1 MSKENIKK
9 SLPKEII
16 NSAQKAGVNVTSML
30 NPENPRLFI
39 DLNKIIE
46 IKQIPG
52 LILKGKETKKGV
64 EINLTV
70 KKGTKI
76 KSPVQFCF
84 GVTEKTGKQT
94 ILTNFIIEDGAEVSI
109 FAHCGFPQAKNF
121 IHKMKANIKI
131 GKDAKVIYQEKH
143 YHGENFGAYVFP
155 DFEIENK
162 GFFETSLIADKGT
175 IGELAINMNVIG
187 LEDSVTKI
195 VNKILGKGRKDNVK
209 IYDNIH
215 LKGKNAKGLIKMR
228 AAATSGGNVFMQGK
242 TFASAAKTRGHIDC
256 QEIIIGEGSQAKAI
270 PIVEVNHEQARV
282 THEAS
287 VGKVDQIQLENLM
300 TRGLTEEKAIDMIIK
315 GLL

>member
-16 NSAQKAGVNVTSML
+16 ASAQKAGVNVDSML

-39 DLNKIIE
+39 DLNKIVD

-52 LILKGKETKKGV
+52 LILKGKETKNGV
-64 EINLTV
+64 EIKLIV

-76 KSPVQFCF
+76 KAPIQFCF
-84 GVTEKTGKQT
+84 GATEKAGKQT
-94 ILTNFIIEDGAEVSI
+94 ITPSFIIEDGAEVSI

-121 IHKMKANIKI
+121 MHKMKAHIKI
-131 GKDAKVIYQEKH
+131 GKGAKLIYQEKH
-143 YHGENFGAYVFP
+143 YHGENFGASVFP
-155 DFEIENK
+155 DLKIENK
-162 GFFETSLIADKGT
+162 GFFETTFIADKGT
-175 IGELAINMNVIG
+175 IGELSINMDVIG
-187 LEDSVTKI
+187 LENSVTKI
-195 VNKILGKGRKDNVK
+195 VNKILGKGKKDNIK

-215 LKGKNAKGLIKMR
+215 LKGENAKGLIKMR
-228 AAATSGGNVFMQGK
+228 AAATSGGSVFMQG
-242 TFASAAKTRGHIDC
+242 TTSASAAKTRGHIDC
-256 QEIIIGEGSQAKAI
+256 QEIIIGKGSHAKAV
-270 PIVEVNHEQARV
+270 PIVEVSHEQARV

-287 VGKVDQIQLENLM
+287 VGKVDQAQLENLM